1 MIQTFLKME
10 NVMNMTTDDTLLDLD
25 DKEIVAEEI
34 QVDETTE
41 NELVEEIQEQH
52 KAASETDK
60 DDIEYLGAIYLT
72 TSEET
77 KLENVQM
84 YLYFLLS
91 EDNRKAFVL
100 SDYPFC
106 DDWLITSVGNKIDA
120 MNKNVD
126 YTKIIDKVNLLTKK
140 EAQQISEKLIDIPNI
155 SRFAKETLLISLSS

>member
-1 MIQTFLKME
+1 
-10 NVMNMTTDDTLLDLD
+10 MNMTTDDTLLDLD